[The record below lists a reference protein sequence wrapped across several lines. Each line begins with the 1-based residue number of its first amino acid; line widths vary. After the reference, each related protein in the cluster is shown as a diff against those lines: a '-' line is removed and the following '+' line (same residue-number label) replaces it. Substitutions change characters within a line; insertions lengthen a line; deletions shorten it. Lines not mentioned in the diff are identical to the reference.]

1 MGRILVHMATDLE
14 GRAACQHLW
23 LLVQGSLRSQDH
35 CKLTTL
41 NSCILIMITITED
54 DNWIFFRIDFHP
66 NTTENEEKAEGD
78 EGCKRCGY
86 KVFDAEKLM
95 AAGRVKIVRI

>member
-1 MGRILVHMATDLE
+1 MYQLQTY
-14 GRAACQHLW
+14 
-23 LLVQGSLRSQDH
+23 
-35 CKLTTL
+35 
-41 NSCILIMITITED
+41 
-54 DNWIFFRIDFHP
+54 IFIFIRIDFHP

-95 AAGRVKIVRI
+95 AAGRVNIVVT